1 MKKQIF
7 SLFLALNC
15 VLFSTAFVFT
25 QTAAPDG
32 VDKGNGIAGVDRGNG
47 ISAIHHGSEIA

>member
-1 MKKQIF
+1 MKKRIF

-15 VLFSTAFVFT
+15 ALLSIAFASTQMAT
-25 QTAAPDG
+25 PDG

-47 ISAIHHGSEIA
+47 ISGVDHGNGIA

>member
-15 VLFSTAFVFT
+15 VLFSTAFGFT